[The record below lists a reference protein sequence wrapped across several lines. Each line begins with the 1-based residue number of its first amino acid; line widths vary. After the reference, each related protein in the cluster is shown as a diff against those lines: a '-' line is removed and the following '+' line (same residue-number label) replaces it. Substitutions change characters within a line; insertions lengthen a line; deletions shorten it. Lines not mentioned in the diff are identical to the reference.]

1 MGGNAGGSHSDR
13 TADLRSIPRGNYRLV
28 VIPDENPLVLVCDDD
43 SMQRLLI
50 RQCLESEGMR
60 VLEAQDG
67 HEALDL
73 VANNNPDFVFMD
85 VDMPGISGIET
96 CRRLRAREESEDTP
110 ILIVTGAD
118 DQETIDLGFEA
129 GATQYITKPL
139 NWPLLGRL
147 VKYMLRSAETYQE
160 LKLKEDHL
168 RYLAYFDHLTDLP
181 NRRSFTEQLRR
192 NLVSREKID
201 GRIGLIMIDIDYFK
215 RINDSIG
222 HERGDIV
229 LKKIASRL
237 QTSAAGIGPIAS
249 EYPGAKKE
257 YPLDTF
263 ALEIARPGGD
273 EFSVIVR
280 NPRNKEQLAQIAEH
294 LIEALSEPIQI
305 PGHTL
310 VITPSMGIAMAPDH
324 GSVPEEL
331 LVRADSA
338 AYTAKREGRQRAR
351 MYDTSIA
358 DDSAQEL
365 AIEEGL
371 RNSLVNGGLSLA
383 YQPQVDLFTGA
394 VVGAEALVRWQDAQ
408 GNAVSPERFIPVAER
423 SGLIND
429 LGDWILNQV
438 NADAKAYA
446 GQLPAKMSLAVNLS
460 PLQFNQSNFVER
472 LTSTL
477 KQLEIQYKIALELT
491 ESAIMSSGDDSI
503 GKLHQLRNLG
513 FKLAIDD
520 FGTGYSSLNY
530 LRQFPINTLKID
542 RTFVNDLGSDSGNAI
557 VNAIVS
563 MAQALGL
570 DLVAEGVETA
580 EQASYLRERGCYSIQ
595 GYLISRPVPIG
606 ELARLCQ
613 QDFRPTIGLDS
624 EDG

>member
-1 MGGNAGGSHSDR
+1 MH
-13 TADLRSIPRGNYRLV
+13 RGNYLLV
-28 VIPDENPLVLVCDDD
+28 LIADESPSVLVCDDD

-60 VLEAQDG
+60 VLEAQNG
-67 HEALDL
+67 YEALDL
-73 VANNNPDFVFMD
+73 VANNSPDFIFMD

-96 CRRLRAREESEDTP
+96 CRRLRAREESEVTP
-110 ILIVTGAD
+110 ILIVTGSD

-168 RYLAYFDHLTDLP
+168 RYIAYFDHLTDLP

-192 NLVSREKID
+192 NLVNCEKNQ
-201 GRIGLIMIDIDYFK
+201 GQMGLIMIDIDHFK

-222 HERGDIV
+222 HERGDLV

-237 QTSAAGIGPIAS
+237 QICAAEIGPIAS
-249 EYPGAKKE
+249 EYPGAKKA
-257 YPLDTF
+257 YPPDAF

-273 EFSVIVR
+273 EFSIIVR
-280 NPRNKEQLAQIAEH
+280 NPKGEEQLEQIAQH
-294 LIEALSEPIQI
+294 LINCLSEPIQI

-310 VITPSMGIAMAPDH
+310 VITPSMGIAIAPDH
-324 GSVPEEL
+324 GRVPEEL
-331 LVRADSA
+331 LVRVDSA
-338 AYTAKREGRQRAR
+338 AYAAKAEGRQRAR
-351 MYDTSIA
+351 IYDTSIA

-365 AIEEGL
+365 AIEVGL
-371 RNSLVNGGLSLA
+371 RQSLQGIGLSLV

-394 VVGAEALVRWQDAQ
+394 IIGAEALVRWQDSE
-408 GNAVSPERFIPVAER
+408 GNQVSPDRFIPVAER
-423 SGLIND
+423 SGIIND

-446 GQLPAKMSLAVNLS
+446 GLLPSKMSLSVNLS

-477 KQLEIQYKIALELT
+477 KQLKIQYKIVLELT
-491 ESAIMSSGDDSI
+491 ESAVMNNGADSI

-557 VNAIVS
+557 INAIVS

-570 DLVAEGVETA
+570 DLVAEGVETP
-580 EQASYLRERGCYSIQ
+580 EQATYLRERGCYSIQ
-595 GYLISRPVPIG
+595 GYLISRPVPID

-613 QDFRPTIGLDS
+613 EDFRATIGLDI

>member
-1 MGGNAGGSHSDR
+1 MAVSSD
-13 TADLRSIPRGNYRLV
+13 DS
-28 VIPDENPLVLVCDDD
+28 PLILVCDDD

-60 VLEAQDG
+60 ILEAKDG
-67 HEALDL
+67 YEALEL
-73 VANNNPDFVFMD
+73 VANNAPDFVFMD

-96 CRRLRAREESEDTP
+96 CRRLRARDDAADVP
-110 ILIVTGAD
+110 VLIVTGAD

-147 VKYMLRSAETYQE
+147 VKYMLRSAENLQE
-160 LKLKEDHL
+160 LKAKEDHL

-192 NLVSREKID
+192 NLVNCEKTK
-201 GRIGLIMIDIDYFK
+201 GQVGLIMIDIDHFK

-229 LKKIASRL
+229 LKRIASKL
-237 QTSAAGIGPIAS
+237 QTCAAEMGPIATDF
-249 EYPGAKKE
+249 PGARRE
-257 YPLDTF
+257 YSADAF

-273 EFSVIVR
+273 EFSLIVR
-280 NPRNKEQLAQIAEH
+280 NPEDLDQLMGIAEH
-294 LIEALSEPIQI
+294 VIDCLSEPIHI

-310 VITPSMGIAMAPDH
+310 VITPSIGIAMAPDH
-324 GSVPEEL
+324 GRVPEEL
-331 LVRADSA
+331 LIRADA
-338 AYTAKREGRQRAR
+338 ATYAAKAEGRQRAR
-351 MYDTSIA
+351 LYDTTIA
-358 DDSAQEL
+358 DDSAMEL

-371 RNSLVNGGLSLA
+371 RQALAGTGLSLV

-394 VVGAEALVRWQDAQ
+394 IIGAEALVRWQDSD
-408 GNAVSPERFIPVAER
+408 GNHVSPERFIPVAER
-423 SGLIND
+423 SGVIND

-438 NADAKAYA
+438 NKDAKAFA
-446 GQLPAKMSLAVNLS
+446 GQLPSKLALAVNLS

-477 KQLEIQYKIALELT
+477 KQLEIQYKIELELT
-491 ESAIMSSGDDSI
+491 EGAIMQSGNDSI
-503 GKLHQLRNLG
+503 SKLKQLKNLG

-530 LRQFPINTLKID
+530 LRRFPIDTLKID
-542 RTFVNDLGSDSGNAI
+542 RTFVNDIGTESGNGI

-580 EQASYLRERGCYSIQ
+580 EQAAYLRERGCYSLQ
-595 GYLISRPVPIG
+595 GYLISKPVPIQ
-606 ELARLCQ
+606 ELVKLCQ
-613 QDFRPTIGLDS
+613 QDFRAQIGLELD
-624 EDG
+624 D

>member
-1 MGGNAGGSHSDR
+1 
-13 TADLRSIPRGNYRLV
+13 
-28 VIPDENPLVLVCDDD
+28 
-43 SMQRLLI
+43 MQRLLI

-60 VLEAQDG
+60 ILEAKDG
-67 HEALDL
+67 YEALEL
-73 VANNNPDFVFMD
+73 VANNAPDFVFMD

-96 CRRLRAREESEDTP
+96 CRRLRARDDAADVP
-110 ILIVTGAD
+110 VLIVTGAD

-147 VKYMLRSAETYQE
+147 VKYMLRSAENLHE
-160 LKLKEDHL
+160 LKAKEDHL

-192 NLVSREKID
+192 NLVNCEKTQ
-201 GRIGLIMIDIDYFK
+201 GQVGLIMIDIDHFK

-229 LKKIASRL
+229 LKRIASKL
-237 QTSAAGIGPIAS
+237 QTCAAEMGPIATDFPGARR
-249 EYPGAKKE
+249 EYPA
-257 YPLDTF
+257 DAF

-273 EFSVIVR
+273 EFSLIVR
-280 NPRNKEQLAQIAEH
+280 NPEDLDQLMGIAEH
-294 LIEALSEPIQI
+294 VIDCLSEPIQI

-310 VITPSMGIAMAPDH
+310 VITPSIGIAMAPDH
-324 GSVPEEL
+324 GRVPEEL
-331 LVRADSA
+331 LIKADA
-338 AYTAKREGRQRAR
+338 ATYAAKAEGRQRAR
-351 MYDTSIA
+351 LYDTTIA
-358 DDSAQEL
+358 DDSAMEL

-371 RNSLVNGGLSLA
+371 RQALAGTGLYLV

-394 VVGAEALVRWQDAQ
+394 IIGAEALVRWQDSD
-408 GNAVSPERFIPVAER
+408 GNHVSPERFIPVAER
-423 SGLIND
+423 SGVIND

-438 NADAKAYA
+438 NKDAKAFA
-446 GQLPAKMSLAVNLS
+446 GQLPSKLALAVNLS

-477 KQLEIQYKIALELT
+477 KQLEIQYKIELELT
-491 ESAIMSSGDDSI
+491 EGAIMQSGNDSI
-503 GKLHQLRNLG
+503 SKLKQLKNLG

-530 LRQFPINTLKID
+530 LRRFPIDTLKID
-542 RTFVNDLGSDSGNAI
+542 RTFVNDIGTESGNGI

-580 EQASYLRERGCYSIQ
+580 EQAAYLRERGCYSLQ
-595 GYLISRPVPIG
+595 GYLISKPVPIQ
-606 ELARLCQ
+606 ELVKLCQ
-613 QDFRPTIGLDS
+613 QDFRAQIGLELD
-624 EDG
+624 D

>member
-1 MGGNAGGSHSDR
+1 M
-13 TADLRSIPRGNYRLV
+13 PRGNYHLV
-28 VIPDENPLVLVCDDD
+28 VIPDDNPLVLVCDDD

-96 CRRLRAREESEDTP
+96 CRRLRTREESEDTP

-192 NLVSREKID
+192 NLVNCEKNR
-201 GRIGLIMIDIDYFK
+201 GQVGLIMIDIDHFK

-222 HERGDIV
+222 HERGDLV

-237 QTSAAGIGPIAS
+237 QTCAAEIGPIVS
-249 EYPGAKKE
+249 EYPGVKKE
-257 YPLDTF
+257 HPLDAF

-273 EFSVIVR
+273 EFSLIVR
-280 NPRNKEQLAQIAEH
+280 NPYGEEQLNQIAQH
-294 LIEALSEPIQI
+294 LINCLSEPIQI

-310 VITPSMGIAMAPDH
+310 VVTPSMGIAMAPDH
-324 GSVPEEL
+324 GRVPEEL
-331 LVRADSA
+331 LVRADAA
-338 AYTAKREGRQRAR
+338 AYAAKAEGRQRSR

-371 RNSLVNGGLSLA
+371 RQSLLGTGLSLA

-394 VVGAEALVRWQDAQ
+394 IIGAEALVRWQDEE
-408 GNAVSPERFIPVAER
+408 GNPVSPERFIPVAER

-438 NADAKAYA
+438 NADAKAHA
-446 GQLPAKMSLAVNLS
+446 GQLPIKMSLAVNLS

-477 KQLEIQYKIALELT
+477 KQLEIQYNIALELT
-491 ESAIMSSGDDSI
+491 ESAIMNSGNDSV

-570 DLVAEGVETA
+570 DLVAEGVETE
-580 EQASYLRERGCYSIQ
+580 EQASYLRERGCYAIQ
-595 GYLISRPVPIG
+595 GYLISKPVPIE
-606 ELARLCQ
+606 ELAKLCQ
-613 QDFRPTIGLDS
+613 EDFRSTIGLDS

>member
-1 MGGNAGGSHSDR
+1 MAE
-13 TADLRSIPRGNYRLV
+13 V
-28 VIPDENPLVLVCDDD
+28 PDDSPLVLVCDDD
-43 SMQRLLI
+43 KLQRLLS
-50 RQCLESEGMR
+50 RQALESDGMR

-67 HEALDL
+67 YEALDL
-73 VANNNPDFVFMD
+73 VINNNPDIIFMD

-96 CRRLRAREESEDTP
+96 CRRLRAREQSEDIP
-110 ILIVTGAD
+110 VLIVTSSN

-129 GATQYITKPL
+129 GATQYVTKPL
-139 NWPLLGRL
+139 NWSLLGRL
-147 VKYMLRSAETYQE
+147 VRYMLRTAEAYKE

-192 NLVSREKID
+192 NLVNCEKYQ
-201 GRIGLIMIDIDYFK
+201 GQLGLIMIDIDYFK

-222 HERGDIV
+222 HERGDLV

-237 QTSAAGIGPIAS
+237 QLSAAEIGPIAS

-280 NPRNKEQLAQIAEH
+280 NPRGQDQLNQIAQH
-294 LIEALSEPIQI
+294 LIEALSKPIQI
-305 PGHTL
+305 PDHTL
-310 VITPSMGIAMAPDH
+310 VVTPSIGIAIAPDH
-324 GSVPEEL
+324 GHAPEEL

-338 AYTAKREGRQRAR
+338 AYAAKREGRQRAR

-358 DDSAQEL
+358 DDSAQDL
-365 AIEEGL
+365 LIEEGL
-371 RNSLVNGGLSLA
+371 RNSLAGIGLSLV

-394 VVGAEALVRWQDAQ
+394 IVGAEALVRWQDEQ
-408 GNAVSPERFIPVAER
+408 GNPISPDRFIPVAER
-423 SGLIND
+423 SGLINV

-438 NADAKAYA
+438 NADAKAFA
-446 GQLPAKMSLAVNLS
+446 GQLPSKMSLAINLS
-460 PLQFNQSNFVER
+460 PLQFEQSNFVER

-477 KQLEIQYKIALELT
+477 KQLEIQYNIALELT
-491 ESAIMSSGDDSI
+491 ESAIMNTGSDSI
-503 GKLHQLRNLG
+503 RKLQQLKNLG

-530 LRQFPINTLKID
+530 LRQFPIDTLKID

-557 VNAIVS
+557 VSAIVS
-563 MAQALGL
+563 MAQALQL

-580 EQASYLRERGCYSIQ
+580 EQATYLRERGCYSIQ
-595 GYLISRPVPIG
+595 GYLISQAVPIA

-613 QDFRPTIGLDS
+613 QDFRPIIGIDT

>member
-1 MGGNAGGSHSDR
+1 
-13 TADLRSIPRGNYRLV
+13 
-28 VIPDENPLVLVCDDD
+28 
-43 SMQRLLI
+43 MQRLLI

-60 VLEAQDG
+60 ILEAKDG
-67 HEALDL
+67 YEALEL
-73 VANNNPDFVFMD
+73 VANNAPDFVFMD

-96 CRRLRAREESEDTP
+96 CRRLRARDDAADVP
-110 ILIVTGAD
+110 VLIVTGAD

-147 VKYMLRSAETYQE
+147 VKYMLRSAENLHE
-160 LKLKEDHL
+160 LKAKEDHL

-192 NLVSREKID
+192 NLVNCEKTQ
-201 GRIGLIMIDIDYFK
+201 GQVGLIMIDIDHFK

-229 LKKIASRL
+229 LKRIASKL
-237 QTSAAGIGPIAS
+237 QTCAAEMGPIATDFPGARR
-249 EYPGAKKE
+249 EYPA
-257 YPLDTF
+257 DAF

-273 EFSVIVR
+273 EFSLIVR
-280 NPRNKEQLAQIAEH
+280 NPEDLDQLMGIAEH
-294 LIEALSEPIQI
+294 VIDCLSEPIQI

-310 VITPSMGIAMAPDH
+310 VITPSIGIAMAPDH
-324 GSVPEEL
+324 GRVPEEL
-331 LVRADSA
+331 LIKADA
-338 AYTAKREGRQRAR
+338 ATYAAKAEGRQRAR
-351 MYDTSIA
+351 LYDTTIA
-358 DDSAQEL
+358 DDSAMEL

-371 RNSLVNGGLSLA
+371 RQALAGTGLYLV

-394 VVGAEALVRWQDAQ
+394 IIGAEALVRWQDGD
-408 GNAVSPERFIPVAER
+408 GNHVSPERFIPVAER
-423 SGLIND
+423 SGVIND

-438 NADAKAYA
+438 NKDAKAFA
-446 GQLPAKMSLAVNLS
+446 GQLPSKLALAVNLS

-477 KQLEIQYKIALELT
+477 KQLEIQYKIELELT
-491 ESAIMSSGDDSI
+491 EGAIMQSGNDSI
-503 GKLHQLRNLG
+503 SKLKQLKNLG

-530 LRQFPINTLKID
+530 LRRFPIDTLKID
-542 RTFVNDLGSDSGNAI
+542 RTFVNDIGTESGNGI

-580 EQASYLRERGCYSIQ
+580 EQAAYLRERGCYSLQ
-595 GYLISRPVPIG
+595 GYLISKPVPIQ
-606 ELARLCQ
+606 ELVKLCQ
-613 QDFRPTIGLDS
+613 QDFRAQIGLELD
-624 EDG
+624 D